1 VVADVSVK
9 VKLNSAGVRALL
21 RSPGVRAD
29 LAQRAERVL
38 SAARASAPVK
48 TGAYRDGLTSYPSTT
63 DRAVHRVGST
73 ARHAPVVEARTGNL
87 ARALDA
93 AGR

>member
-1 VVADVSVK
+1 MSVK
-9 VKLNSAGVRALL
+9 VKLNSRGMRELLTSSDVRRMLAG
-21 RSPGVRAD
+21 RAD
-29 LAQRAERVL
+29 RVL

-48 TGAYRDGLTSYPSTT
+48 TGAYRAGLTSAPGTT